1 MSGNIVMPKLG
12 LTMTEG
18 TVSEWNVAIGSEV
31 AKGDVMFSIETDK
44 IVTEVEARD
53 EGRILEI
60 LVAEGETVDVGVVV
74 AKWTGPTASMDVES
88 TNEGESAAMPEGSA
102 SVATAT
108 EVAAA
113 GGRVRASPSAKRIA
127 KEHGIQLENVTG
139 TGPGGRIQQS
149 DVELHAKGP
158 SEQPAE
164 PQVEEPPTVRPAT
177 RLEKYVASRL
187 QHSKQTIP
195 HFYVHANADLTDL
208 LAMREKMKAEAPVEP
223 PPSVNDF
230 IILAT
235 ARAMSAQPAL
245 NSVWQDDEILQMA
258 SVDIGMVVDTE
269 NGLHIPVLRD
279 VSNCSVYDVARS
291 SRALGKRARAG
302 ELDLAEMQGGTMS
315 ISNVGMFGRVSLVPI
330 INPGQSA
337 IIGVGAPS
345 GIFRP
350 DGEGKPLLRQE
361 APLVLSCD
369 HRIYDGVMAAK
380 LLAAICEDLA
390 NPEEIIGALSPAEQ

>member
-31 AKGDVMFSIETDK
+31 SKGDVMFSIETDK

-53 EGRILEI
+53 DGRILEI
-60 LVAEGETVDVGVVV
+60 LVAEGETVDVGAVV

-88 TNEGESAAMPEGSA
+88 TNESESATTPESSV
-102 SVATAT
+102 SVAKAA
-108 EVAAA
+108 EVVAA
-113 GGRVRASPSAKRIA
+113 GGRVKASPSARRIA
-127 KEHGIQLENVTG
+127 KEHGIQLENVVG

-149 DVELHAKGP
+149 DVELLAKGAFAR
-158 SEQPAE
+158 PAE
-164 PQVEEPPTVRPAT
+164 PQAEESPTARPAT

-187 QHSKQTIP
+187 QLSKQTIP
-195 HFYVHANADLTDL
+195 HFYIHANADLTDL
-208 LAMREKMKAEAPVEP
+208 LAMRERMKAEAHSES

-230 IILAT
+230 MILAV
-235 ARAMSAQPAL
+235 ARALSAQPVL
-245 NSVWQDDEILQMA
+245 NSIWQDDEILQMA
-258 SVDIGMVVDTE
+258 SIDIGMVVDTE

-279 VSNCSVYDVARS
+279 VSNCSVYDVASS

-302 ELDLAEMQGGTMS
+302 ELDLAEMQGGSIS

-330 INPGQSA
+330 INLGQSA
-337 IIGVGAPS
+337 MVGVGAPS
-345 GIFRP
+345 GVFRP
-350 DGEGKPLLRQE
+350 DKEGKPLLRQE

-390 NPEEIIGALSPAEQ
+390 NPERILGA